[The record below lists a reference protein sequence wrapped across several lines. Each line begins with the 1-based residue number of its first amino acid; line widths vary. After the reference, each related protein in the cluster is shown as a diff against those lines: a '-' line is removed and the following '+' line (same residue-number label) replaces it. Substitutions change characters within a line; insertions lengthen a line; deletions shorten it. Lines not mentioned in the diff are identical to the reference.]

1 MFDGLILASKTPEV
15 NTAYYPKKKGENGD
29 KYPIL
34 TIWTT
39 FAPRAREESS
49 PRGLFLFAPVG
60 HRGCS
65 AAALL
70 LAPHRVGTRQRG
82 IFSFSKENIPLTP
95 PRERTRGEP
104 LDPRHWQ
111 FVARITACA
120 AQCGCGV
127 HGFAM
132 NPCELLLLST
142 APYYR
147 EARVTVA
154 RRQTACRMRHCCARR
169 STHYQDGTHCR

>member
-1 MFDGLILASKTPEV
+1 MHIIQR
-15 NTAYYPKKKGENGD
+15 KKRGNGD

-60 HRGCS
+60 RRGG
-65 AAALL
+65 AA
-70 LAPHRVGTRQRG
+70 RQRCFWPHTVWG
-82 IFSFSKENIPLTP
+82 RGKGGYSLSRKEHIPLTP
-95 PRERTRGEP
+95 PRERTRGGP
-104 LDPRHWQ
+104 LDPRHCQ
-111 FVARITACA
+111 FVARITAHA

-147 EARVTVA
+147 EARVTFA
-154 RRQTACRMRHCCARR
+154 RRQTACEIAALLRSPHC
-169 STHYQDGTHCR
+169 GVP